1 MVCNCELRVDRVRL
15 QCGQGGAERRGRR
28 GEVGRD
34 RCGGPSPS
42 LRLRPELVAVV
53 AAIVSDE
60 DEVSSSVGVGFGA
73 RHGMPQQ
80 RGLLHRQ

>member
-1 MVCNCELRVDRVRL
+1 MVCNCELRVDEFDCSVVR
-15 QCGQGGAERRGRR
+15 AELSA
-28 GEVGRD
+28 VAAAAKSVATD
-34 RCGGPSPS
+34 AVVQVTS